1 MKNYK
6 LTLLLLVMTLA
17 LMNPALADNR
27 PPLLTPLGTL
37 EAVFGRPLQFYL
49 RVGYAAG
56 DQVFFSAENLPANAL
71 FYPDTGY
78 FNWSPRLDQLGD
90 HTFVFT
96 AYDNGDSP
104 FSTSETVTV
113 RVVYRTVE
121 RQKGAFGFLTREK
134 VVAEARSLPELYPR
148 VAKIT
153 IDGGQI
159 PAEGTSLEVSDQ
171 PTIEFEIASP
181 FRVDPGSVAVAVNDV
196 PVGISHF
203 YNVKAIGG
211 QANIVSLRF
220 KVNQLKFAPG
230 VRYNLSVRAANEL
243 GGLQKSW
250 QLIVAGR

>member
-6 LTLLLLVMTLA
+6 LLLWLILSTLA
-17 LMNPALADNR
+17 LTNPAPAGNQ

-49 RVGYAAG
+49 RAGYSGG
-56 DQVFFSAENLPANAL
+56 DQVFFSGENLPANAL
-71 FYPDTGY
+71 FYADTGY
-78 FNWSPRLDQLGD
+78 FSWFPRLDQLGD
-90 HTFVFT
+90 HTFIFT
-96 AYDNGDSP
+96 AYDNGEP
-104 FSTSETVTV
+104 PLSTSETVTV

-121 RQKGAFGFLTREK
+121 RQKGAFGFLAREK
-134 VVAEARSLPELYPR
+134 VVDEARSLPELYPR
-148 VAKIT
+148 VAKMA
-153 IDGGQI
+153 IDGRWEK
-159 PAEGTSLEVSDQ
+159 AEARTLEVANQ

-181 FRVDPGSVAVAVNDV
+181 YRVDPGSVAAAVNDV

-230 VRYNLSVRAANEL
+230 VRYNLTVRAANEL

-250 QLIVAGR
+250 QLIVAVR